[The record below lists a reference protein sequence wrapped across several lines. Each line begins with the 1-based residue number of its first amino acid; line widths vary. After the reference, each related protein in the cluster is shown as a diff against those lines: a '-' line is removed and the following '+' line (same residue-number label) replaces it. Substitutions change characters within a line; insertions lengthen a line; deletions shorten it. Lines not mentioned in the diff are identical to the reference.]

1 MAGVASARV
10 ANRHALALGL
20 LQHGEKKNV
29 TAERN
34 VRANGVRHA
43 ATRFG
48 DTCARQVRVHTPRD
62 KNLRTS
68 RENSKNYDEIRSYAA
83 TNVRCKCILP
93 TNFPHKMRYVL
104 HQCSLRRPCSRIEII
119 LHRRRYARRF
129 NPKIDQTGRIDRC
142 DSGSIRH
149 P

>member
-34 VRANGVRHA
+34 VCANGVRHA

-48 DTCARQVRVHTPRD
+48 DTCARQVRVYTPRD

-68 RENSKNYDEIRSYAA
+68 RENSKN
-83 TNVRCKCILP
+83 
-93 TNFPHKMRYVL
+93 
-104 HQCSLRRPCSRIEII
+104 
-119 LHRRRYARRF
+119 
-129 NPKIDQTGRIDRC
+129 
-142 DSGSIRH
+142 
-149 P
+149 